1 MENWFKNSGIIRY
14 PWLIVHVV
22 LLIAIFCSG
31 WFVTDYLS
39 SKAKREMKKENEA
52 AVILLT
58 TALTGD
64 LRSVETGVKTLAEE
78 PPIFNALASPTTRNI
93 EQANSVL
100 DRFNS
105 SMEVSVSYLVDAK
118 GMTIASSNRHDA
130 DSFVGHSYSFRPYFS
145 QAMKGFLSRYFAL
158 GTVSQKRSFYA
169 GYPVLGSGNRIT
181 GVTVMKKNLDAFE
194 HQLNNYGHCFFI
206 DRHGIIFLS
215 GKPDMIFKALWP
227 IDRTTEQE
235 LISAKQFGE
244 QRFTP
249 ILSHEVLDGMQLSMH
264 GEDYLVSR
272 KFVGP
277 EAWSIVLVSP
287 AGRISLYRTA
297 GLTVTAML
305 CLLVMMSLAATFHN
319 VRQLAVIR
327 KNEERFQQVAQS
339 SQDWIWELDVDGRY
353 TYSSQG
359 IRQILGYE
367 PEEIMRK
374 YYFDF
379 YFPEDKEN
387 IKETVKSTFAKQEA
401 FFRLIT
407 KRVHNTGRLIF
418 LETTGF
424 PMFNDAGEMVG
435 YRGVNRDISARIEIE
450 EALSKNE
457 KKYRELVENANS
469 IILRMDSEGTVTFF
483 NEFAQRFFGYSEAE
497 IVGKNVVGTIVPEQG
512 STGRDLKSM
521 IRHIALH
528 PELYSNNTNENI
540 RRNGDR
546 VWIAWTSKP
555 ITDERG
561 QVIGILCIG
570 NDVTE
575 LKKAEEEKEN
585 LEKRLLQAQ
594 KMEAIGT
601 LAGGIAHDFNNLLT
615 GILGYTSLMLYAMD
629 ESQPN
634 YRKLKNIEEQARRGA
649 DLTAQ
654 LLGFARGGRYETK
667 PTSLNNLLGN
677 SAAMFGRTKKDI
689 TIHAKYQKDL
699 WSVEVD
705 RGQIEQVLLNLFLNA
720 WQVMPDGGEIYLE
733 TDNVI
738 LDQKYVQHYS
748 VPSTRYVKI
757 SVTDTGT
764 GMDEQTQER
773 IFEPFFTTKEMGRGT
788 GLGLAMVYGIIK
800 GHKGLINVYSEL
812 GHGTTFSIYLPASG
826 KDVTDEM
833 VANEELE
840 WGDETIL
847 IVDDEEV
854 VINVAK
860 DILESLGYEVLIAH
874 NGHEAIDIYKANND
888 KIHLV
893 ILDMV
898 MPEMSGGETFDR
910 LKEINPNIN
919 VILASG
925 YSLNGMAKKI
935 IEKGCRGIIQKPFT
949 IVSLSHNVREALDED
964 VVLQI

>member
-1 MENWFKNSGIIRY
+1 
-14 PWLIVHVV
+14 
-22 LLIAIFCSG
+22 
-31 WFVTDYLS
+31 
-39 SKAKREMKKENEA
+39 
-52 AVILLT
+52 
-58 TALTGD
+58 
-64 LRSVETGVKTLAEE
+64 
-78 PPIFNALASPTTRNI
+78 
-93 EQANSVL
+93 
-100 DRFNS
+100 
-105 SMEVSVSYLVDAK
+105 
-118 GMTIASSNRHDA
+118 
-130 DSFVGHSYSFRPYFS
+130 
-145 QAMKGFLSRYFAL
+145 
-158 GTVSQKRSFYA
+158 
-169 GYPVLGSGNRIT
+169 
-181 GVTVMKKNLDAFE
+181 
-194 HQLNNYGHCFFI
+194 
-206 DRHGIIFLS
+206 
-215 GKPDMIFKALWP
+215 
-227 IDRTTEQE
+227 
-235 LISAKQFGE
+235 
-244 QRFTP
+244 
-249 ILSHEVLDGMQLSMH
+249 
-264 GEDYLVSR
+264 
-272 KFVGP
+272 
-277 EAWSIVLVSP
+277 
-287 AGRISLYRTA
+287 
-297 GLTVTAML
+297 
-305 CLLVMMSLAATFHN
+305 
-319 VRQLAVIR
+319 
-327 KNEERFQQVAQS
+327 
-339 SQDWIWELDVDGRY
+339 
-353 TYSSQG
+353 
-359 IRQILGYE
+359 
-367 PEEIMRK
+367 
-374 YYFDF
+374 
-379 YFPEDKEN
+379 
-387 IKETVKSTFAKQEA
+387 
-401 FFRLIT
+401 
-407 KRVHNTGRLIF
+407 
-418 LETTGF
+418 
-424 PMFNDAGEMVG
+424 MFNDAGEMVG
-435 YRGVNRDISARIEIE
+435 HRGVNRDISARIEIE

-483 NEFAQRFFGYSEAE
+483 NEFAQSFFGYSEVE
-497 IVGKNVVGTIVPEQG
+497 IVGKNVVGSIVPEQE
-512 STGRDLKSM
+512 STGSDMKSM
-521 IRHIALH
+521 IQDIALH

-546 VWIAWTSKP
+546 VWIAWTNKP

-570 NDVTE
+570 NDVTD

-585 LEKRLLQAQ
+585 LEKRLLHAQ
-594 KMEAIGT
+594 KMQAIGT

-615 GILGYTSLMLYAMD
+615 GILGYTSLMLCAMD

-654 LLGFARGGRYETK
+654 LLGFARGGRFETK
-667 PTSLNNLLGN
+667 PTSLNNLLEN

-720 WQVMPDGGEIYLE
+720 WQAMPDGGEIYLK

-738 LDQKYVQHYS
+738 LDQKYVQQYS
-748 VPSTRYVKI
+748 VPSGRYVKI

-826 KDVTDEM
+826 KDVTHEM
-833 VANEELE
+833 VANEELDC
-840 WGDETIL
+840 GDETIL
-847 IVDDEEV
+847 IVDDEDV

-860 DILESLGYEVLIAH
+860 DILESLGYEVIIAH

-898 MPEMSGGETFDR
+898 MPEMSGGEIFDR
-910 LKEINPNIN
+910 LKEINPNIK

-949 IVSLSHNVREALDED
+949 IASLSHNVREVLDED